1 MSSNSGSALRIALV
15 GTGRMGRAVEEAIRR
30 GGSHEV
36 VARFDEQQPLL
47 EARDPDALHDADLVI
62 DFSAPDVALDNIHR
76 YCFWGID
83 AVVGTTGWYDDL
95 HRVRDWVEEGQ
106 NGLLYAPNF
115 SLGVAVLVRALR
127 GALPLLD
134 QLAEY
139 DPFVHEIH
147 HTGKVDSPSG
157 TALMLAEAVR
167 DGLQRKNRLAIETQH
182 GRIDPDALHVS
193 STRAGAVFGDHTV
206 GFDSEVD
213 QLTFRHVAKGREVF
227 ASGALRAAEWL
238 QGRTGL
244 FTLDDL
250 LADLETGASG

>member
-1 MSSNSGSALRIALV
+1 
-15 GTGRMGRAVEEAIRR
+15 MGQAVESAVQR
-30 GGSHEV
+30 GGTHEV
-36 VARFDEQQPLL
+36 VARFDERQPLL
-47 EARDPDALHDADLVI
+47 DARDPETLQGADLVI
-62 DFSAPDVALDNIHR
+62 DFSAPDVALDHIHR

-95 HRVRDWVEEGQ
+95 DRVKDWVEEGQ

-115 SLGVAVLVRALR
+115 SLGVAALVRALR

-134 QLAEY
+134 RLAEY

-157 TALMLAEAVR
+157 TALMLAETVLA
-167 DGLQRKNRLAIETQH
+167 GLQRKTRLATETQH
-182 GRIDPDALHVS
+182 GRIDPEALHVTS
-193 STRAGAVFGDHTV
+193 ARAGAVFGDHTV

-238 QGRTGL
+238 HGRTGL

-250 LADLETGASG
+250 LADLENSPAGS